1 MNFIMNSKL
10 NYMQDPSLPKILKDY
25 LSYLSS
31 VKGVSNNT
39 LVAYAYDLT
48 LFFKFLK
55 VHNNEITLSK
65 DLVFEDIP
73 INDISI
79 DYLKNLELVD
89 FYTYLSF
96 LENMRENGTY
106 AKARKVASLKSF
118 FHYLC
123 SKIKLIPTD
132 PTLDLESPKIGK
144 RSPIHLTLDESKDLL
159 AVANNRDKN
168 SPRDLCIITLFLNC
182 GLRLS
187 ELCSINIANIKGDT
201 LKVIGKG
208 DKERT
213 IYLNKASI
221 KSINKYLIVRNEIAD
236 KIHAEDKEAL
246 FISGKYRRINKRTVE
261 RIIKKYVGAAGL
273 DTDKYTPH
281 KLRHTSATL
290 LHKHGGVDVKTLQ
303 EILGHENVSTTQI
316 YVHVDDE
323 TLREAIKTHPLG
335 DE

>member
-1 MNFIMNSKL
+1 MDSKI
-10 NYMQDPSLPKILKDY
+10 NYMQDNSLPKILKDY

-31 VKGVSNNT
+31 VKGVSSNT

-55 VHNNEITLSK
+55 VHNNEVTLSQ
-65 DLVFEDIP
+65 DVVFENIP
-73 INDISI
+73 IDDISS

-123 SKIKLIPTD
+123 SKAKLIPTD

-144 RSPIHLTLDESKDLL
+144 RSPIYLTLDESRDLL

-182 GLRLS
+182 GVRLS

-201 LKVIGKG
+201 LTVIGKG
-208 DKERT
+208 NKERT

-221 KSINKYLIVRNEIAD
+221 KAINKYLVVRNDIAD
-236 KIHAEDKEAL
+236 KVHGEDKEAL

>member
-1 MNFIMNSKL
+1 MNNKFNFMYDN
-10 NYMQDPSLPKILKDY
+10 SLPRILRDY
-25 LSYLSS
+25 LNYLSS
-31 VKGVSNNT
+31 VRGVSINT
-39 LVAYAYDLT
+39 ITAYSYDLS
-48 LFFKFLK
+48 LFFKYLK
-55 VHNNEITLSK
+55 LHHKEVELSDTLPFEAIPISDITAEHLK
-65 DLVFEDIP
+65 DLQ
-73 INDISI
+73 
-79 DYLKNLELVD
+79 LVD
-89 FYTYLSF
+89 FYGYISF

-123 SKIKLIPTD
+123 SKAKVITQD
-132 PTLDLESPKIGK
+132 PTLDLESPKLGK
-144 RSPIHLTLDESKDLL
+144 RSPVYLTLDESKDLL

-182 GLRLS
+182 GMRLS
-187 ELCSINIANIKGDT
+187 ELCSINLANIKGDT
-201 LKVIGKG
+201 LTVIGKG

-213 IYLNKASI
+213 IYLNKASL
-221 KSINKYLIVRNEIAD
+221 KAINRYLVIRNEISP
-236 KIHAEDKEAL
+236 KVHAEDKEAL

-261 RIIKKYVGAAGL
+261 RIVKKYVGLAGL
-273 DTDKYTPH
+273 NQDKYTPH

-323 TLREAIKTHPLG
+323 TLREAIKTHPLS

>member
-1 MNFIMNSKL
+1 MDSKL
-10 NYMQDPSLPKILKDY
+10 NYMQDNSLPKILKDY

-31 VKGVSNNT
+31 VKGVSSNT

-55 VHNNEITLSK
+55 VHNNEVTLSQ
-65 DLVFEDIP
+65 DVIFENIP
-73 INDISI
+73 IDNISS

-123 SKIKLIPTD
+123 SKAKIIPTD

-144 RSPIHLTLDESKDLL
+144 RSPIYLTLDESRDLL

-182 GLRLS
+182 GVRLS

-201 LKVIGKG
+201 LTVIGKG
-208 DKERT
+208 NKERT

-221 KSINKYLIVRNEIAD
+221 KAINKYLVVRNDIAD
-236 KIHAEDKEAL
+236 KVHSEDTEAL

-323 TLREAIKTHPLG
+323 TLREAINTHPLG

>member
-1 MNFIMNSKL
+1 MDSKI
-10 NYMQDPSLPKILKDY
+10 NYMQDNSLPKILKEY

-31 VKGVSNNT
+31 VKGVSSNT

-55 VHNNEITLSK
+55 VHNNEVTLSQ
-65 DLVFEDIP
+65 DVVFENIP
-73 INDISI
+73 IDDISS

-123 SKIKLIPTD
+123 SKAKLIPTD

-144 RSPIHLTLDESKDLL
+144 RSPIYLTLDESRDLL

-182 GLRLS
+182 GVRLS

-201 LKVIGKG
+201 LTVIGKG
-208 DKERT
+208 NKERT

-221 KSINKYLIVRNEIAD
+221 KAINKYLVVRNDIAD
-236 KIHAEDKEAL
+236 KVLGDDNEAL

>member
-1 MNFIMNSKL
+1 MDSKL
-10 NYMQDPSLPKILKDY
+10 NYMQDNSLPKILKDY

-31 VKGVSNNT
+31 VKGVSSNT

-55 VHNNEITLSK
+55 VHNNEVTLSQ
-65 DLVFEDIP
+65 DVIFENIP
-73 INDISI
+73 IDNISS

-89 FYTYLSF
+89 FYSYLSF

-123 SKIKLIPTD
+123 SKAKIIPTD

-144 RSPIHLTLDESKDLL
+144 RSPIYLTLDESRDLL

-182 GLRLS
+182 GVRLS

-201 LKVIGKG
+201 LTVIGKG
-208 DKERT
+208 NKERT

-221 KSINKYLIVRNEIAD
+221 KAINKYLVVRNDIAD
-236 KIHAEDKEAL
+236 KVHSEDTEAL

-323 TLREAIKTHPLG
+323 TLRDAINTHPLG

>member
-1 MNFIMNSKL
+1 MNSKL

-132 PTLDLESPKIGK
+132 PTLDLENPKIGK
-144 RSPIHLTLDESKDLL
+144 RSPIYLTLDESKDLL

>member
-1 MNFIMNSKL
+1 MDFMDSKL
-10 NYMQDPSLPKILKDY
+10 NYMQDNSLPKILKDY

-31 VKGVSNNT
+31 VKGVSSNT

-55 VHNNEITLSK
+55 VHNNEVTLSQ
-65 DLVFEDIP
+65 DVIFESIP
-73 INDISI
+73 IDNISS

-123 SKIKLIPTD
+123 SKAKIIPTD

-144 RSPIHLTLDESKDLL
+144 RSPIYLTLDESRDLL

-182 GLRLS
+182 GVRLS

-201 LKVIGKG
+201 LTVIGKG
-208 DKERT
+208 NKERT

-221 KSINKYLIVRNEIAD
+221 KAINKYLVVRNDIAD
-236 KIHAEDKEAL
+236 KVHSEDREAL

-323 TLREAIKTHPLG
+323 TLREAINTHPLG

>member
-1 MNFIMNSKL
+1 MDFMDSKL
-10 NYMQDPSLPKILKDY
+10 NYMQDNSLPKILKDY

-31 VKGVSNNT
+31 VKGVSSNT

-55 VHNNEITLSK
+55 VHNNEVTLSQ
-65 DLVFEDIP
+65 DVIFENIP
-73 INDISI
+73 IDNISS

-123 SKIKLIPTD
+123 SKAKIIPTD

-144 RSPIHLTLDESKDLL
+144 RSPIYLTLDESRDLL

-182 GLRLS
+182 GVRLS

-201 LKVIGKG
+201 LTVIGKG
-208 DKERT
+208 NKERT

-221 KSINKYLIVRNEIAD
+221 KAINKYLVVRNDIAD
-236 KIHAEDKEAL
+236 KVHSEDIEAL

-323 TLREAIKTHPLG
+323 TLREAINTHPLG

>member
-1 MNFIMNSKL
+1 MNSKL

-144 RSPIHLTLDESKDLL
+144 RSPIYLTLNESKDLL

>member
-1 MNFIMNSKL
+1 MNSKL

>member
-1 MNFIMNSKL
+1 MNSKI
-10 NYMQDPSLPKILKDY
+10 NYMQDNSLPKILKDY

-55 VHNNEITLSK
+55 VHNNEVTLSQ
-65 DLVFEDIP
+65 DVIFENIP
-73 INDISI
+73 IDNIYS
-79 DYLKNLELVD
+79 DYLKDLELVD

-96 LENMRENGTY
+96 LENIRENGNY
-106 AKARKVASLKSF
+106 AKARKIASLKSF
-118 FHYLC
+118 FHYLY
-123 SKIKLIPTD
+123 SKAKLISTN

-144 RSPIHLTLDESKDLL
+144 RSPIYLTLDESKDLL
-159 AVANNRDKN
+159 AVANNRDKD

-201 LKVIGKG
+201 LAVIGKG

-236 KIHAEDKEAL
+236 KVHCEDKEAL

-261 RIIKKYVGAAGL
+261 RIIKKYVDAAGL

-323 TLREAIKTHPLG
+323 TLREAVKTHPLG

>member
-1 MNFIMNSKL
+1 MDFMNSKI
-10 NYMQDPSLPKILKDY
+10 NYMQDNSLPKILKDY

-31 VKGVSNNT
+31 VKSVSNNT

-55 VHNNEITLSK
+55 VHNNEVTLSQ
-65 DLVFEDIP
+65 DVIFENIP
-73 INDISI
+73 IDNISS
-79 DYLKNLELVD
+79 DYLKDLELVD
-89 FYTYLSF
+89 FYTYISF
-96 LENMRENGTY
+96 LENIRENGNY
-106 AKARKVASLKSF
+106 AKARKIASLKSF
-118 FHYLC
+118 FHYLY
-123 SKIKLIPTD
+123 SKAKLISTN

-144 RSPIHLTLDESKDLL
+144 RSPIYLTLDESKDLL
-159 AVANNRDKN
+159 TVANNRDKN

-201 LKVIGKG
+201 LAVIGKG

-221 KSINKYLIVRNEIAD
+221 KSINKYLIVRNEIAN
-236 KIHAEDKEAL
+236 KVHGEDKEAL

-261 RIIKKYVGAAGL
+261 RIIKKYVDAAGL

-323 TLREAIKTHPLG
+323 TLREAVKTHPLG

>member
-1 MNFIMNSKL
+1 MDFMDSKI
-10 NYMQDPSLPKILKDY
+10 NYMQDNSLPKILKDY

-31 VKGVSNNT
+31 VKGVSSNT

-55 VHNNEITLSK
+55 VHNNEVTLSQ
-65 DLVFEDIP
+65 DVVFENIP
-73 INDISI
+73 IDDISS
-79 DYLKNLELVD
+79 DYLKNLELID

-123 SKIKLIPTD
+123 SKAKIIPTD

-144 RSPIHLTLDESKDLL
+144 RSPIYLTLDESRDLL

-182 GLRLS
+182 GVRLS

-201 LKVIGKG
+201 LTVIGKG
-208 DKERT
+208 NKERT

-221 KSINKYLIVRNEIAD
+221 KAINKYLVVRNEIAD
-236 KIHAEDKEAL
+236 KVHGEDKEAL

>member
-1 MNFIMNSKL
+1 MNSKL

-39 LVAYAYDLT
+39 LIAYAYDLT

-55 VHNNEITLSK
+55 LHNNEITLSK

-123 SKIKLIPTD
+123 SKVKLIPTD

-144 RSPIHLTLDESKDLL
+144 RSPIYLTLDESKDLL

-168 SPRDLCIITLFLNC
+168 SSRDLCIITLFLNC

-201 LKVIGKG
+201 LNVIGKG

-221 KSINKYLIVRNEIAD
+221 KAINKYLIVRNEIAD
-236 KIHAEDKEAL
+236 KIHAEDKDAL

>member
-1 MNFIMNSKL
+1 MDFMDSKL
-10 NYMQDPSLPKILKDY
+10 NYMQDNSLPKILKDY

-31 VKGVSNNT
+31 VKGVSSNT

-55 VHNNEITLSK
+55 VHNNEVTLSQ
-65 DLVFEDIP
+65 DVIFENIP
-73 INDISI
+73 IDNISS

-89 FYTYLSF
+89 FYSYLSF

-123 SKIKLIPTD
+123 SKAKIIPTD

-144 RSPIHLTLDESKDLL
+144 RSPIYLTLDESRDLL

-182 GLRLS
+182 GVRLS

-201 LKVIGKG
+201 LTVIGKG
-208 DKERT
+208 NKERT

-221 KSINKYLIVRNEIAD
+221 KAINKYLVVRNDIAD
-236 KIHAEDKEAL
+236 KVHSEDTEAL

-290 LHKHGGVDVKTLQ
+290 LHKHSGVDVKTLQ

-323 TLREAIKTHPLG
+323 TLRDAINTHPLG

>member
-1 MNFIMNSKL
+1 MNSKL

-144 RSPIHLTLDESKDLL
+144 RSPIYLTLDESKDLL

-246 FISGKYRRINKRTVE
+246 FISGKYQRINKRTVE

>member
-1 MNFIMNSKL
+1 MDSKI
-10 NYMQDPSLPKILKDY
+10 NYMQDNSLPKILKDY

-31 VKGVSNNT
+31 VKGVSSNT

-55 VHNNEITLSK
+55 VHNNEVTLSQ
-65 DLVFEDIP
+65 DVIFENIP
-73 INDISI
+73 IDNISS

-123 SKIKLIPTD
+123 SKAKIIPTD

-144 RSPIHLTLDESKDLL
+144 RSPIYLTLDESRDLL

-182 GLRLS
+182 GVRLS

-201 LKVIGKG
+201 LTVIGKG
-208 DKERT
+208 NKERT

-221 KSINKYLIVRNEIAD
+221 KAINKYLVVRNDIAD
-236 KIHAEDKEAL
+236 KVHSEDTEAL

-323 TLREAIKTHPLG
+323 TLRDAINTHPLG

>member
-1 MNFIMNSKL
+1 MDFMDSKL
-10 NYMQDPSLPKILKDY
+10 NYMQDNSLPKILKDY

-31 VKGVSNNT
+31 VKGVSSNT

-55 VHNNEITLSK
+55 VHNNEVTLSQ
-65 DLVFEDIP
+65 DVIFENIP
-73 INDISI
+73 IDNISS

-123 SKIKLIPTD
+123 SKAKIIPTD

-144 RSPIHLTLDESKDLL
+144 RSPIYLTLDESRDLL

-182 GLRLS
+182 GVRLS

-201 LKVIGKG
+201 LTVIGKG
-208 DKERT
+208 NKERT

-221 KSINKYLIVRNEIAD
+221 KAINKYLVVRNDIAD
-236 KIHAEDKEAL
+236 KVHSEDTEAL

-323 TLREAIKTHPLG
+323 TLREAINTHPLG

>member
-1 MNFIMNSKL
+1 MNSKL

-65 DLVFEDIP
+65 DLVFEYIP

-144 RSPIHLTLDESKDLL
+144 RSPIYLTLDESKDLL

>member
-1 MNFIMNSKL
+1 MDFMDSKL
-10 NYMQDPSLPKILKDY
+10 NYMQDNSLPKILKDY

-31 VKGVSNNT
+31 VKGVSSNT

-55 VHNNEITLSK
+55 VHNNELTLSQ
-65 DLVFEDIP
+65 DVIFENIP
-73 INDISI
+73 IDNISS

-89 FYTYLSF
+89 FYSYLSF

-123 SKIKLIPTD
+123 SKAKIIPTD

-144 RSPIHLTLDESKDLL
+144 RSPIYLTLDESRDLL

-182 GLRLS
+182 GVRLS

-201 LKVIGKG
+201 LTVIGKG
-208 DKERT
+208 NKERT

-221 KSINKYLIVRNEIAD
+221 KAINKYLVVRNDIAD
-236 KIHAEDKEAL
+236 KVHSEDTEAL

-290 LHKHGGVDVKTLQ
+290 LHKHSGVDVKTLQ

-323 TLREAIKTHPLG
+323 TLRDAINTHPLG

>member
-1 MNFIMNSKL
+1 MNNKTNFM
-10 NYMQDPSLPKILKDY
+10 YDDSLPKILKDY
-25 LSYLSS
+25 LNYLSS
-31 VKGVSNNT
+31 VRDVSSNT
-39 LVAYAYDLT
+39 IMAYSYDLSI
-48 LFFKFLK
+48 FFKFLK
-55 VHNNEITLSK
+55 VYTKEVTLSQ
-65 DLVFEDIP
+65 DLTFENIV
-73 INDISI
+73 ISDISSI
-79 DYLKNLELVD
+79 HFNDLQLVD
-89 FYTYLSF
+89 FYAYLSY

-123 SKIKLIPTD
+123 SKAKIITID

-144 RSPIHLTLDESKDLL
+144 RSPIYLTLDESRDLL

-182 GLRLS
+182 GMRLS
-187 ELCSINIANIKGDT
+187 ELCSINMANIKGDT
-201 LKVIGKG
+201 LTVIGKG
-208 DKERT
+208 NKERT

-236 KIHAEDKEAL
+236 KVHSEDKDAL
-246 FISGKYRRINKRTVE
+246 FISGKYGRINKRTVE
-261 RIIKKYVGAAGL
+261 RIIKKYIGSAGL

-290 LHKHGGVDVKTLQ
+290 LHKYGGVDVKTLQ

-323 TLREAIKTHPLG
+323 TLRDAVKKNPLG
-335 DE
+335 DEE

>member
-1 MNFIMNSKL
+1 MDFMDSKL
-10 NYMQDPSLPKILKDY
+10 NYMQDNSLPKILKDY

-31 VKGVSNNT
+31 VKGVSSNT

-55 VHNNEITLSK
+55 VHNNEVTLSQ
-65 DLVFEDIP
+65 DVIFENIP
-73 INDISI
+73 IDNISS

-123 SKIKLIPTD
+123 SKAKIIPTD

-144 RSPIHLTLDESKDLL
+144 RSPIYLTLDESRDLL

-182 GLRLS
+182 GVRLS

-201 LKVIGKG
+201 LTVIGKG
-208 DKERT
+208 NKERT

-221 KSINKYLIVRNEIAD
+221 KAINKYLVVRNDIAD
-236 KIHAEDKEAL
+236 KVHSEDTEAL

-323 TLREAIKTHPLG
+323 TLRDAINTHPLG

>member
-1 MNFIMNSKL
+1 MNSKL

-144 RSPIHLTLDESKDLL
+144 RSPIYLTLDESKDLL

>member
-1 MNFIMNSKL
+1 MNSKL

-96 LENMRENGTY
+96 LENIRENGTY

-144 RSPIHLTLDESKDLL
+144 RSPIYLTLDESKDLL

>member
-1 MNFIMNSKL
+1 MNFKT
-10 NYMQDPSLPKILKDY
+10 NYIQDNSLPKILKDY

-31 VKGVSNNT
+31 VKGVSTNT
-39 LVAYAYDLT
+39 LVAYTYDLT

-55 VHNNEITLSK
+55 VHNNEVTLSE
-65 DLVFEDIP
+65 DVIFEDIS
-73 INDISI
+73 INNISS
-79 DYLKNLELVD
+79 DYFKDLELVD

-123 SKIKLIPTD
+123 SKSKIIPTD

-144 RSPIHLTLDESKDLL
+144 RSPIYLTLDESRDLL
-159 AVANNRDKN
+159 SVANNRDKN

-201 LKVIGKG
+201 LTVIGKG
-208 DKERT
+208 NKERT

-221 KSINKYLIVRNEIAD
+221 KAINKYLVIRNEIAE
-236 KIHAEDKEAL
+236 KVLGEEKEAL

-323 TLREAIKTHPLG
+323 TLREAVKTHPLG